1 MKHSK
6 ILAAIAAFLLA
17 SCGGGGGGG
26 DGGGTPPIGGIQGS
40 GRTVSIGAIT
50 GFGSIF
56 VNGVE
61 FTTTGAQI
69 SIGDRAGTEA
79 ELRIGQVVAVQGTV
93 GANGTAGTATSVS
106 FSANV
111 EGPVTQLDVAAG
123 TFVVLGQTVRVTGST
138 RFDDG
143 ISPSSIQGLA
153 TVGLIVEVSGF
164 PTANGEISAT
174 RIEREDPGSEFEV
187 KGVVQALDTAARTF
201 RVNALAVDYSGV
213 TPEGALADGR
223 TVEVKG
229 RTFTAGGALVATRV
243 EVSPGIGAA
252 ANDEVELEG
261 LITRFTSNAD
271 FEIAGQRVTTNAS
284 TQFDLKGTTLGV
296 DVRVEVEGTLDAN
309 GVLVAREVEVEPE
322 NSARVAGLIESVNA
336 AGNTL
341 RVAGVAVT
349 TSAATQLEDKS
360 ALQLRPFRLA
370 DLRTGDFVE
379 VRGTEPQGGGLSAAI
394 LERDDP
400 EGEVTLQ
407 GIARS
412 VADPNL
418 VILGVTVMT
427 DAGTEFEDASDLPIT
442 RAQFFAQAP
451 NRLVKAKGALS
462 GTTLVAEEIEL
473 ED

>member
-1 MKHSK
+1 MKHSNF
-6 ILAAIAAFLLA
+6 LAAIAAFLLA
-17 SCGGGGGGG
+17 SCGGGGSDSGGS
-26 DGGGTPPIGGIQGS
+26 PALGGIQGS

-61 FTTTGAQI
+61 FATSGAQVH
-69 SIGDRAGTEA
+69 IGDRSGTEA

-93 GANGTAGTATSVS
+93 GAGGTTGTATQVS

-111 EGPVTQLDVAAG
+111 AGPVTQLNVAAG
-123 TFVVLGQTVRVTGST
+123 SFVVLGQTVRVTSATHFGS
-138 RFDDG
+138 D
-143 ISPSSIQGLA
+143 IVPSNIEGLA
-153 TVGLIVEVSGF
+153 TPGLIVEVSGF
-164 PTANGEISAT
+164 PTATGEISAT

-187 KGVVQALDTAARTF
+187 KGVVQGLDTSARTF
-201 RVNALAVDYSGV
+201 RVNALTVDYSGV

-229 RTFTAGGALVATRV
+229 RTLTAGGALVATRV

-261 LITRFTSNAD
+261 LITRFTSSAD
-271 FEIAGQRVTTNAS
+271 FEIAGQRVTTNAN
-284 TQFDLKGTTLGV
+284 TQFDLKGVTLGL
-296 DVRVEVEGTLDAN
+296 DVRVQVEGAIDAN

-322 NSARVAGLIESVNA
+322 NSARASGLVESVNA

-341 RVAGVAVT
+341 RVAGVTVT
-349 TSAATQLEDKS
+349 TNAATQFEDKTN
-360 ALQLRPFRLA
+360 QQVRPFRLA

-379 VRGTEPQGGGLSAAI
+379 VRGTEPQGGGLTASI
-394 LERDDP
+394 VERDDP
-400 EGEVTLQ
+400 DGEVTLQ
-407 GIARS
+407 SIARN

-418 VILGVTVMT
+418 VILGVTVTT
-427 DAGTEFEDASDLPIT
+427 DAGTEFEDAADAPIT

-451 NRLVKAKGALS
+451 NRLVKAKGTLS
-462 GTTLVAEEIEL
+462 GTTLVAEEVEL

>member
-1 MKHSK
+1 MKHLK
-6 ILAAIAAFLLA
+6 IFAATAALLLA
-17 SCGGGGGGG
+17 SCGGGGG
-26 DGGGTPPIGGIQGS
+26 DAGGTPPIGGIQGS
-40 GRTVSIGAIT
+40 GRWVSVGAIT

-61 FTTTGAQI
+61 FATTGAQI
-69 SIGDRAGTEA
+69 SIGDRSGTEA

-93 GANGTAGTATSVS
+93 DANGTTGAATRVS
-106 FSANV
+106 FSSNV

-123 TFVVLGQTVRVTGST
+123 TFVVLGQTVRVTGAT
-138 RFDDG
+138 HFDDD
-143 ISPSSIQGLA
+143 IVPSNIQGLA
-153 TVGLIVEVSGF
+153 APGIIVEVSGF

-187 KGVVQALDTAARTF
+187 KGVVQGLDTNAHTF
-201 RVNALAVDYSGV
+201 RVNALTVDYSGV
-213 TPEGALADGR
+213 TPEGTLADGR

-229 RTFTAGGALVATRV
+229 RTLSAAGALVATRV

-261 LITRFTSNAD
+261 LITHFTSNAD
-271 FEIAGQRVTTNAS
+271 FEIAGQRVTTNAG
-284 TQFDLKGTTLGV
+284 TQFDLKGVTLAL
-296 DVRVEVEGTLDAN
+296 DVRVEVEGVIDAN

-322 NSARVAGLIESVNA
+322 NSARAAGLVESVNA

-341 RVAGVAVT
+341 RVAGVTVT
-349 TSAATQLEDKS
+349 TNAATQFEDKTS
-360 ALQLRPFRLA
+360 QPLRPLRLA

-379 VRGTEPQGGGLSAAI
+379 VRGTEPQGGGLTASI
-394 LERDDP
+394 VERDDP
-400 EGEVTLQ
+400 EGDVTLQ
-407 GIARS
+407 GVARN

-418 VILGVTVMT
+418 VILGVTVT
-427 DAGTEFEDASDLPIT
+427 VDAGTEFEDAADAPIT

-451 NRLVKAKGALS
+451 DRLVKAKGTLS